1 MKHRR
6 TTRWTSIADALTAGR
21 RTVVTSVAA
30 ALTVGAATVAA
41 VTGVT
46 PAAQADDH
54 GGIVMLGDSY
64 FANTTLPQVVGALT
78 GLGEQGCVKGEYR
91 PATEVARITGAP
103 VQDFSCNGTRLYGEG
118 NVIDA
123 HIDEAVRAGAL
134 NPGTAFVPVMI
145 GANDGLASN
154 GAIDPG
160 AAAQGFD
167 RVAQRVRA
175 AAPNARLLFVS
186 YPSIT
191 NDRGNTCPLRLNG
204 LPPTELP
211 VGSIGAT
218 ENLLWGARPRRGG
231 PERCGV
237 PRPAGPDPR
246 ARHVSAGGSGVGRG
260 GRRHPD
266 PAVQPHGAPVGGR
279 GAQRRGADRRAL
291 LTRPG

>member
-91 PATEVARITGAP
+91 PATEVGRITGAP

-134 NPGTAFVPVMI
+134 NPGTAFMPVMI

-218 ENLLWGARPRRGG
+218 ENLLWELARDGAARNGAEFLDLRAQTRGHDMCQPG
-231 PERCGV
+231 GQAWVAGV
-237 PRPAGPDPR
+237 VDTQTPQYNLMVHLSGDGVRNAAEQIA
-246 ARHVSAGGSGVGRG
+246 ARY
-260 GRRHPD
+260 
-266 PAVQPHGAPVGGR
+266 
-279 GAQRRGADRRAL
+279 
-291 LTRPG
+291 